1 MENKVKNTLA
11 VLQAHSLRDIVD
23 TINSRNATDHPIL
36 KDDIVTLLKEDETYF
51 MLYYK

>member
-1 MENKVKNTLA
+1 MDNKKKTLA

-23 TINSRNATDHPIL
+23 TINQQNKTDFPIL
-36 KDDIVTLLKEDETYF
+36 REDIVSLLKEDETYF